1 MRDIISDLYEELEEL
16 TTKLYRLNLVIACK
30 DVRDTTINFEL
41 LMKQANIMKAYRSI
55 LNDRID
61 KILENAEDGVYN
73 NAGGVD

>member
-30 DVRDTTINFEL
+30 DVRDTTINFDL